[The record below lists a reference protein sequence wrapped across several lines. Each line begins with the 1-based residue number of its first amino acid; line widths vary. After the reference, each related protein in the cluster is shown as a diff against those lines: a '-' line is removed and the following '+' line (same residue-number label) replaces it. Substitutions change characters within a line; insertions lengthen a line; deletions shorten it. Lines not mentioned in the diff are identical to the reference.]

1 LKGEEGGLMK
11 EGGERSRQLLKGCI
25 RLNAGCRRGREKSQH
40 YNTTRSTIS
49 SCQLLSPLFSL
60 LISHLERRYA
70 ELVEAPLALG
80 IRTRFRHSGN
90 AIPEMRI
97 ERRGRREEESKE
109 KKEVSS
115 KLA

>member
-1 LKGEEGGLMK
+1 MK
-11 EGGERSRQLLKGCI
+11 EGGERSRQLLKGSI
-25 RLNAGCRRGREKSQH
+25 RLNAGCGRGREKSQH
-40 YNTTRSTIS
+40 YNTTRSTIF

-60 LISHLERRYA
+60 LFSPLISHLERRYA

-97 ERRGRREEESKE
+97 ERRGRREERKEESKE
-109 KKEVSS
+109 EGGEQGEEGG
-115 KLA
+115 